1 MLTLKC
7 GELKEAN
14 DSILALNDALK
25 SKVKEL
31 NGRIMLKPDITIIL
45 HNHCYSDS
53 IKFPSFCF
61 SWLNM
66 EDQLVGL

>member
-1 MLTLKC
+1 LKS

-31 NGRIMLKPDITIIL
+31 NGRMMLKPDAK
-45 HNHCYSDS
+45 YS
-53 IKFPSFCF
+53 
-61 SWLNM
+61 
-66 EDQLVGL
+66 